1 MNSKMKFNSIL
12 LYISNVETS
21 SDFYQKLG
29 FKIDT
34 KDDKSVTV
42 SLENLQLQLFD
53 KEKVE
58 FKQYSEVDPNTFSVF
73 FYIEVDDVDE
83 KYKELISNDLTPTTT
98 PKDWSW
104 GNREFVIKDPDGYK
118 FIIYKKI

>member
-1 MNSKMKFNSIL
+1 MKFKSIL
-12 LYISNVETS
+12 LYISNLAVS
-21 SDFYQKLG
+21 SEFYEKLG
-29 FKIDT
+29 FKIDS
-34 KDDKSVTV
+34 KDNKSVTV
-42 SLENLQLQLFD
+42 SLDDLQLQLFD

-83 KYKELISNDLTPTTT
+83 KHKELISKGLTPATT
-98 PKDWSW
+98 PKDWPW

-118 FIIYKKI
+118 FVIYKKI

>member
-1 MNSKMKFNSIL
+1 MKFKSIL
-12 LYISNVETS
+12 LYISNIES
-21 SDFYQKLG
+21 SSSFYQKLG
-29 FKIDT
+29 FKIDA

-58 FKQYSEVDPNTFSVF
+58 FKQDSEINPRGIGIF
-73 FYIEVDDVDE
+73 FYIEVNDVDE
-83 KYKELISNDLTPTTT
+83 KHKELISKGLTSTTT
-98 PKDWSW
+98 PKDWPW

-118 FIIYKKI
+118 FVIYKKI

>member
-1 MNSKMKFNSIL
+1 MKFKSIL

-29 FKIDT
+29 FKINS
-34 KDDKSVTV
+34 KDDKSVVV
-42 SLENLQLQLFD
+42 SLGDLQLQLFD

-58 FKQYSEVDPNTFSVF
+58 FKQYSEVDPNTFSMF
-73 FYIEVDDVDE
+73 LYIEVDDVDE
-83 KYKELISNDLTPTTT
+83 KHKELISKGLTPATT
-98 PKDWSW
+98 PKDWPW

-118 FIIYKKI
+118 FVIYKKI

>member
-1 MNSKMKFNSIL
+1 MKFKSIL
-12 LYISNVETS
+12 LYISNIKS
-21 SDFYQKLG
+21 SLDFYEKLG
-29 FKIDT
+29 FKIDAQ
-34 KDDKSVTV
+34 DDKSVIV
-42 SLENLQLQLFD
+42 SLNNQQLQLFD

-83 KYKELISNDLTPTTT
+83 KHKELISKGLTLATA

-118 FIIYKKI
+118 FVIYKKI

>member
-1 MNSKMKFNSIL
+1 MKFKAIL
-12 LYISNVETS
+12 LYISNIEAST
-21 SDFYQKLG
+21 DFYQKLG
-29 FKIDT
+29 FKVDS
-34 KDDKSVTV
+34 KNDKSVIV
-42 SLENLQLQLFD
+42 SLGDLQLQLFG

-73 FYIEVDDVDE
+73 FYVEVDDVD
-83 KYKELISNDLTPTTT
+83 KKHKELISKGLTPATT

-118 FIIYKKI
+118 FVIYKKI

>member
-1 MNSKMKFNSIL
+1 MKFNSIL
-12 LYISNVETS
+12 LYISNIETS

-58 FKQYSEVDPNTFSVF
+58 FKQYSEVDPNNFSVF

-83 KYKELISNDLTPTTT
+83 KYKELI
-98 PKDWSW
+98 
-104 GNREFVIKDPDGYK
+104 
-118 FIIYKKI
+118 